1 MIFIVNNAKFAQ
13 HAVMVPGQLSYF
25 SLAHGSRADFDS
37 VDATRFNTGSSDEL
51 ELPLGQGPRQNS
63 ATSMGFKLE
72 TSATEVVKQ
81 QLVLVVKATTFQH
94 WSSLGTATVQSRR
107 PQRKFDGSIPDIGQR
122 IGIVAQDDYDR
133 QQRQIRPTRGYGVRT
148 TLIFLVGPWVSS
160 RFRLS

>member
-81 QLVLVVKATTFQH
+81 QLVLVVK
-94 WSSLGTATVQSRR
+94 
-107 PQRKFDGSIPDIGQR
+107 
-122 IGIVAQDDYDR
+122 
-133 QQRQIRPTRGYGVRT
+133 T
-148 TLIFLVGPWVSS
+148 TLYSDAAYRINNGTH
-160 RFRLS
+160 R